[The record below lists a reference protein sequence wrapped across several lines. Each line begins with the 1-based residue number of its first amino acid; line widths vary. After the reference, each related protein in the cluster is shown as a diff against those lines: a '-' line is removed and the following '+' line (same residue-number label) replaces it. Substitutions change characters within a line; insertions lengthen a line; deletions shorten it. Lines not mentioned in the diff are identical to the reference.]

1 MGWIIT
7 CVPIFT
13 VHYMQYSYSP
23 STGYSLIHPVVL
35 VLQTPFSYVFG
46 NHIAQ
51 VKGCDNMNNK
61 FWRYKRAHW
70 ANVHIFF
77 LCIYFLYATYFRLS
91 KYYNRSCWITYPI
104 KKKEKIFMEY
114 YSLIVSTHFL
124 IYIWSAFWIL
134 TFPTCAR
141 WTIRSKSPYC
151 NYVVLK
157 WSVMPWQNLFMT

>member
-1 MGWIIT
+1 MVQILMGWIIT

-35 VLQTPFSYVFG
+35 VLQTPFSSVFG

-91 KYYNRSCWITYPI
+91 KCYNRSCWITYPI
-104 KKKEKIFMEY
+104 KKKKKDIYGILFLNCIHSFFNLY
-114 YSLIVSTHFL
+114 LIC
-124 IYIWSAFWIL
+124 IL
-134 TFPTCAR
+134 NIDFSNMC
-141 WTIRSKSPYC
+141 
-151 NYVVLK
+151 
-157 WSVMPWQNLFMT
+157 